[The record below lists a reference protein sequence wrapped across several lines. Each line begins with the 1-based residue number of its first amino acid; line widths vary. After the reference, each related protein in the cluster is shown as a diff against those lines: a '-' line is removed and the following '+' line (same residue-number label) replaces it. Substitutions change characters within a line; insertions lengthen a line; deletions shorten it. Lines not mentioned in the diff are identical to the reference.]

1 MKSHK
6 DNYKALHQEEGN
18 PKHEYR
24 LDGEEIESSP
34 EEKDFRVLI
43 DKKLNT
49 NQQCMHAALKANHI
63 LGCIKQSVA
72 SRQRGDCPLLLHNC
86 ENPLIVLCLT
96 LEPLCK
102 KTWTCWCESR
112 GRHEDNQRAGGP
124 LL

>member
-34 EEKDFRVLI
+34 EEKDFRVLM

-49 NQQCMHAALKANHI
+49 NQHRSENAM
-63 LGCIKQSVA
+63 A
-72 SRQRGDCPLLLHNC
+72 SFAPACSFPISSYSQ
-86 ENPLIVLCLT
+86 
-96 LEPLCK
+96 
-102 KTWTCWCESR
+102 
-112 GRHEDNQRAGGP
+112 A
-124 LL
+124 